1 MHMTVPRRLLLA
13 SASLIAS
20 GAVVPA
26 AYAQAA
32 DQPVDG
38 ASTASNDGVGDIVVT
53 ATRRPEP
60 LQKVPIAISVVDGE
74 TLRNEDRVSIQGI
87 SAIVPSLNF
96 RSTAS
101 AKDQALFIR
110 GLGTV
115 STSPGVEPTVSTI
128 IDGVVLARQGQASMD
143 LMDVDHIEV
152 LRGPQGTLFGKNAS
166 VGAVNIVTRDP
177 GDRLGGFADVGYY
190 TGGDE
195 WRARVGVSGPLF
207 GDKVGFSLTGAYSH
221 YNGNVTNVF
230 DGSRVNGFRNAG
242 VRGKLQFTP
251 FDDFKMTFIADYA
264 EARNTTPQGVVS
276 STSLIAYPTNA
287 VSNFPAFATALG
299 PVVAG
304 PDNQQINS
312 NYFTNAR
319 DRNYGASL
327 QFDWTIG
334 NYVLTSITAWRG
346 WKNDQA
352 QDQDRLPAPAAA
364 FPQQHDIGN
373 LDFNQMSQ
381 ELRLASPKGSLIDYQ
396 VGLFFFQGDDH
407 ERYQRTTT
415 LSTGPSYLGVAN
427 YAVSNTSYAAFG
439 EANIHFTDAFRATL
453 GGRVTRDDLSYQF
466 NRTSTSA
473 VPVAGIQTA
482 FSSQGNTSSTG
493 FSGRAGLQYDVTSKA
508 MLYFTYGR
516 GYKGP
521 AYNVA
526 FSMLPQDTG
535 ALKPET
541 SDSYEVGLKSRFFN
555 NMVRFNIAGFLD
567 KFRNYQVNF
576 FDTYNGSPV
585 TRLINAGRVSTR
597 GTEFD
602 LSVQPT
608 KAFTLAVSGAYT
620 DARVDQFICPA
631 GTNSSC
637 QINGG
642 PLPYAPKW
650 KGNVRASYLVPLGG
664 DLAVRLSTDANAQ
677 SKVQYS
683 INQTVTTIQ
692 PSFGIWNAGIG
703 LVSGDKWE
711 VNFIVKNI
719 TDKSYSTNLSTFG
732 QGVVRWVPR
741 DDHRYVGVNAHIG
754 F

>member
-1 MHMTVPRRLLLA
+1 MYMPVSRRLLLA

-20 GAVVPA
+20 GTVVPA
-26 AYAQAA
+26 AYAQSANE
-32 DQPVDG
+32 PVD
-38 ASTASNDGVGDIVVT
+38 AATAASNDGVGDIVVT

-60 LQKVPIAISVVDGE
+60 LQKVPIAISVVDGD
-74 TLRNEDRVSIQGI
+74 TLRNENRVSIQGI

-143 LMDVDHIEV
+143 LMDIDHIEV

-177 GDRLGGFADVGYY
+177 GDRLGGFIDVGYY

-195 WRARVGVSGPLF
+195 WRARAGVSGPLF

-221 YNGNVTNVF
+221 YDGNVTNVF

-276 STSLIAYPTNA
+276 STSLITYPTNA

-334 NYVLTSITAWRG
+334 DYVLTSITAWRG

-415 LSTGPSYLGVAN
+415 LSTGTSYLGVAN
-427 YAVSNTSYAAFG
+427 YSVSNTSYAAFG
-439 EANIHFTDAFRATL
+439 EANIHFTNAFRATL

-482 FSSQGNTSSTG
+482 FSSQGSTSSTG

-526 FSMLPQDTG
+526 FSMLPQDTR
-535 ALKPET
+535 ALKPEA
-541 SDSYEVGLKSRFFN
+541 SDSYEVGLKSRFFD

-597 GTEFD
+597 GAEFD

-664 DLAVRLSTDANAQ
+664 DLAVRLTTDANAQ

-703 LVSGDKWE
+703 LVSGNKWE

>member
-1 MHMTVPRRLLLA
+1 MHLTVSRRLLLA

-20 GAVVPA
+20 GAMTSG
-26 AYAQAA
+26 AYAQSVDKPA
-32 DQPVDG
+32 D
-38 ASTASNDGVGDIVVT
+38 ATASGPDNASGDIVVT

-60 LQKVPIAISVVDGE
+60 LQKVPIAISVVDGA
-74 TLRNEDRVSIQGI
+74 TLRSENRVSIQGI
-87 SAIVPSLNF
+87 AAIVPSLNF
-96 RSTAS
+96 RTTAS

-128 IDGVVLARQGQASMD
+128 IDGVVLSRQGQASMD
-143 LMDVDHIEV
+143 LMDIDHIEV

-177 GDRLGGFADVGYY
+177 GDRLGGFADLGYY

-195 WRARVGVSGPLF
+195 WRARLGVSGPLF

-251 FDDFKMTFIADYA
+251 NDDFKLKFIADYA

-276 STSLIAYPTNA
+276 ATSLIAYPTNV
-287 VSNFPAFATALG
+287 VSSFPAFAAALA

-304 PDNQQINS
+304 PDNRQINS

-346 WKNDQA
+346 WNNDQA
-352 QDQDRLPAPAAA
+352 QDQDRLAAPTAA
-364 FPQQHDIGN
+364 FPQQHDVGN
-373 LDFNQMSQ
+373 LKFNQMSQ
-381 ELRLASPKGSLIDYQ
+381 ELRLASPKTGLVDYQ

-415 LSTGPSYLGVAN
+415 LSSGTSFLGVAN
-427 YAVSNTSYAAFG
+427 YAVSNTSVAAFG

-453 GGRVTRDDLSYQF
+453 GGRVTKDDLSYQF
-466 NRTSTSA
+466 IRTSSSPVA
-473 VPVAGIQTA
+473 VAGIQTS
-482 FSSQGNTSSTG
+482 FSTRGNTSSTG
-493 FSGRAGLQYDVTSKA
+493 FSGRAGLQYDITPKA

-526 FSMLPQDTG
+526 FSMLPQDTL

-541 SDSYEVGLKSRFFN
+541 SNSFEVGLKSRFFN
-555 NMVRFNIAGFLD
+555 NMVRFNVAGFLD

-597 GTEFD
+597 GAEFD
-602 LSVQPT
+602 LSVQPS
-608 KAFTLAVSGAYT
+608 KALTLSVSGAYT
-620 DARVDQFICPA
+620 DARIDQFICPA
-631 GTNSSC
+631 GSNASC

-650 KGNVRASYLVPLGG
+650 KGNVRASYRVPLGG
-664 DLAVRLSTDANAQ
+664 DLALRLTTDANAQ
-677 SKVQYS
+677 SEVQYS

-703 LVSGDKWE
+703 LVAGDKWE
-711 VNFIVKNI
+711 VNFVVKNI